1 MCMTHIGHETHS
13 SRAEEDPVKILKLRL
28 AKGEI
33 TPQEYE
39 QLRALPREDREED
52 RGGHGH

>member
-1 MCMTHIGHETHS
+1 MTHIGHETHS